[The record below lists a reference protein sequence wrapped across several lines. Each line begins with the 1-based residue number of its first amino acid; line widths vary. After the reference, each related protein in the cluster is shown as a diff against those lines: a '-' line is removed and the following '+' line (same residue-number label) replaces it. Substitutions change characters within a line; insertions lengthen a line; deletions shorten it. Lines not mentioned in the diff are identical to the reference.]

1 MMLRM
6 SFRHSFGSPVQD
18 LLLLCKVFTSL
29 ACIAET
35 LSCFLF
41 VSSFTAWYDMLLL
54 LGLGCPL
61 SWHLSS
67 NQFCFAVCMTILMF
81 LLIYPYAGDLQESS
95 CSSLGLLHLS
105 RKICG
110 SRVTRGSLFGRSF
123 AKDLSC
129 CFSEKLEWYFSV
141 DTSFSAPMISS

>member
-18 LLLLCKVFTSL
+18 LLLLWKVFTSL

-41 VSSFTAWYDMLLL
+41 VSSFTAWYDILLL

-67 NQFCFAVCMTILMF
+67 NHFCFAVCMPFLMF
-81 LLIYPYAGDLQESS
+81 LLIYPYAGDLQDSS
-95 CSSLGLLHLS
+95 CSSFS
-105 RKICG
+105 
-110 SRVTRGSLFGRSF
+110 SLVMEDLRITGDPRFPLWAVFS
-123 AKDLSC
+123 KDLSC

-141 DTSFSAPMISS
+141 NTSFSAPMISS